1 MVAVQHDLKKEPW
14 LISLGTGLV
23 VFSESS
29 LYFFILSIIN
39 ILSKL
44 ASPAELLPSPCPVA
58 YSKT

>member
-23 VFSESS
+23 VFSEPS
-29 LYFFILSIIN
+29 LQSFMLFITN
-39 ILSKL
+39 ILFKL
-44 ASPAELLPSPCPVA
+44 DSPVELLPSPCPVA